1 MYVKLIG
8 FNYLVCSE
16 SGGNPC
22 LFILHTSSFHISQA
36 ECFFSLKRRYFSL
49 WDDEIER
56 KFFVFLNLYRTPCD
70 QCIIKVDGA
79 HYEFWSSFPYV
90 SDDSGIVRT

>member
-16 SGGNPC
+16 SGEIHVYSFCTPRH
-22 LFILHTSSFHISQA
+22 FTSVKQSA
-36 ECFFSLKRRYFSL
+36 FFSLKRRYFSL

-79 HYEFWSSFPYV
+79 HYEFWSSFPSV

>member
-1 MYVKLIG
+1 MYVKLVG
-8 FNYLVCSE
+8 FNYVPNQGEIPVYPFCT
-16 SGGNPC
+16 PRH
-22 LFILHTSSFHISQA
+22 FTSVKQSA
-36 ECFFSLKRRYFSL
+36 FFSLKRRYFSL

-70 QCIIKVDGA
+70 QCIIEVDGA
-79 HYEFWSSFPYV
+79 HYEFWSSFPSV

>member
-8 FNYLVCSE
+8 FNYVPNQGKIHVYPFCT
-16 SGGNPC
+16 PRH
-22 LFILHTSSFHISQA
+22 FTSVKQSA
-36 ECFFSLKRRYFSL
+36 FFSLKRRYFSL

-79 HYEFWSSFPYV
+79 RYEFWSSFPSD

>member
-8 FNYLVCSE
+8 VNYVPNQGEIHVYSFCT
-16 SGGNPC
+16 PRH
-22 LFILHTSSFHISQA
+22 FTSVKQSA
-36 ECFFSLKRRYFSL
+36 FFSLKRRYFSL

-79 HYEFWSSFPYV
+79 HYEFWSSFPSV